1 MGDLLGQGSRWLGA
15 MLKQHASS
23 QVTYRRPAAGQGGQA
38 LEAVLAASFGQPD
51 RQVEDQAG
59 VRIGATMT
67 DFLIAAADLEPT
79 FGEPE
84 PGDQV
89 VADGQVYEVLDLAGQ
104 GHWRWCGVPGV
115 TMRIHAKR
123 IGAE

>member
-23 QVTYRRPAAGQGGQA
+23 QVTYRRPSAGPEQGA
-38 LEAVLAASFGQPD
+38 ELVLAATSGQPD

-67 DFLIAAADLEPT
+67 DFLIAAADFEPT
-79 FGEPE
+79 FAEPE

-89 VADGQVYEVLDLAGQ
+89 VAGGQVYEVLDLAGQ
-104 GHWRWCGVPGV
+104 GHWRWCGMPGV

-123 IGAE
+123 VGAE